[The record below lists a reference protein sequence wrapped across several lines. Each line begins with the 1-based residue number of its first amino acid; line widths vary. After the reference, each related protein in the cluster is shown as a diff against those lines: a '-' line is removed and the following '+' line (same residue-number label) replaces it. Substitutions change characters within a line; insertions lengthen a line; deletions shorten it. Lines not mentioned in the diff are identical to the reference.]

1 MDELIELEGVIYRAE
16 KTKSGMLRLKPVR
29 VKKLKKTAKSE
40 LLKQFSKDDL
50 MDELIKRLDEPRRE
64 KVIIEEI

>member
-16 KTKSGMLRLKPVR
+16 KTKRGWLRLKPVR

-40 LLKQFSKDDL
+40 LLKRFSKDDL